1 MKTCEENDLG
11 VHDRTKGMKFLMNL
25 HDLKGKLNNRG
36 GSKTGYVRSLIRFF
50 KTNCCVFSP
59 DVFYIFHLFS
69 KFRRNFE
76 FSHWF
81 RLDFDFR

>member
-36 GSKTGYVRSLIRFF
+36 GQNTGFFGLLFKTSERNNVCFQSRKVRFPLSKTL
-50 KTNCCVFSP
+50 
-59 DVFYIFHLFS
+59 
-69 KFRRNFE
+69 
-76 FSHWF
+76 
-81 RLDFDFR
+81 